1 MSMVN
6 ETRVLVEIT
15 PRYPTRMVYNKTLYP
30 NGFAYFK
37 RMTARKA
44 LAALLTCKA
53 IKVVDEKNEKYYP
66 VNRQNIYEVFDAVMA
81 GETPAV
87 TAVDPGVHTI
97 ASYFNVQD
105 DVTAKAD
112 GIAVGKLCDVMHENL
127 YLYGDVFYKENF
139 TDFDTNKKYQS
150 GWYIVLTWTENE
162 EFTDPTIEIVNE
174 AGSVNEKD
182 LEENTVIWLGN
193 AKEAAIRTVIKITA
207 EDADGNAQEAF
218 VYCKHLHLIDG
229 PTHYLD
235 APAAGGDDKKP
246 GESGGEQQGGNE
258 GGGGGSGTPTQ
269 PVG

>member
-6 ETRVLVEIT
+6 ETRALVEIT

-150 GWYIVLTWTENE
+150 GWYIVLTWTENDE
-162 EFTDPTIEIVNE
+162 LSNPTIEIVNE
-174 AGSVNEKD
+174 ADSVNEKG

-193 AKEAAIRTVIKITA
+193 TKEAAIRTIIKITA
-207 EDADGNAQEAF
+207 EDKEGNAQEAF

-235 APAAGGDDKKP
+235 APTAAGGSDDKKP
-246 GESGGEQQGGNE
+246 SEGGENQ
-258 GGGGGSGTPTQ
+258 GGGGSEQEPTQ